1 MFTGNM
7 VTEAIPA
14 RVYALYRIATSKKE
28 ITKNE
33 VQKQM
38 EPEGIYEGNSYFPM
52 IIKTAME
59 LKLID
64 IQDNIVVPLV
74 SKEQIK
80 SMEDFKLFA
89 ISKMNS
95 FEEEQF
101 YKFTNTVV
109 NMNEK
114 IYEFPNIADSTM
126 LNIVSTQVGQQ
137 ITAPMARGW
146 RFWAQ
151 FLGFGYMNNMA
162 FLPNAY
168 IYVKNVLRLM
178 ELEKNKEYKIDVFMT
193 RFSQY
198 GKILSSNLQP
208 EKNMNI
214 ALSSALRELHDNG
227 EIELKYESDAENRWI
242 LFPSNEAFNEQVA
255 AIIYKGVKK

>member
-1 MFTGNM
+1 MFIGNM
-7 VTEAIPA
+7 VTEAIPS
-14 RVYALYRIATSKKE
+14 RVYSLYKIATSKKD
-28 ITKNE
+28 ITKAD

-38 EPEGIYEGNSYFPM
+38 EPEGIYEGNSYFS
-52 IIKTAME
+52 IILKAATE
-59 LKLID
+59 LKLVE
-64 IQDNIVVPLV
+64 IQDNVIVPLV
-74 SKEQIK
+74 PKEQLK
-80 SMEDFKLFA
+80 SMEDFRLFA
-89 ISKMNS
+89 ISKMDS
-95 FEEEQF
+95 FEGEQF

-114 IYEFPNIADSTM
+114 IYEFFNVADSAM
-126 LNIVSTQVGQQ
+126 LNLMSTQVGQQ

-168 IYVKNVLRLM
+168 IYVKNVLELM
-178 ELEKNKEYKIDVFMT
+178 DLEKKKEYKTDDFMM

-208 EKNMNI
+208 ERNMNI

-227 EIELKYESDAENRWI
+227 EIELKYGSDAENRWI
-242 LFPSNEAFNEQVA
+242 LFPSNESFNEQIA
-255 AIIYKGVKK
+255 SIIYKGVKK

>member
-1 MFTGNM
+1 M

-14 RVYALYRIATSKKE
+14 RVYSLYRIATSKKD
-28 ITKNE
+28 ITKTE

-38 EPEGIYEGNSYFPM
+38 EPEGIYEGNSYFS
-52 IIKTAME
+52 IILKAATE
-59 LKLID
+59 LKLVE
-64 IQDNIVVPLV
+64 IQDNVIVPLV
-74 SKEQIK
+74 PIEQIK

-89 ISKMNS
+89 VSKMDS
-95 FEEEQF
+95 FDGEQF
-101 YKFTNTVV
+101 YRFTNAVV

-114 IYEFPNIADSTM
+114 IYEFSNIADSTM
-126 LNIVSTQVGQQ
+126 LNIISSQVGQQ

-168 IYVKNVLRLM
+168 IFVKNVLRLM
-178 ELEKNKEYKIDVFMT
+178 ELEKKKEYRIDDFKT

-208 EKNMNI
+208 ERNMNV

-227 EIELKYESDAENRWI
+227 EIELKYGSDAENRWI

-255 AIIYKGVKK
+255 SIVYKGVKK

>member
-1 MFTGNM
+1 MFIGNM
-7 VTEAIPA
+7 VTEAIPS
-14 RVYALYRIATSKKE
+14 RVYSLYKIATSKKD
-28 ITKNE
+28 ITKAD

-38 EPEGIYEGNSYFPM
+38 EPEGIYEGNSYFS
-52 IIKTAME
+52 IILKAATE
-59 LKLID
+59 LKLVE
-64 IQDNIVVPLV
+64 IQDNVIVPLV
-74 SKEQIK
+74 PKEQLK
-80 SMEDFKLFA
+80 SMEDFRLFA
-89 ISKMNS
+89 ISKMDS
-95 FEEEQF
+95 FEGEQF

-114 IYEFPNIADSTM
+114 IYEFFNVADSTM
-126 LNIVSTQVGQQ
+126 LNLMSIQVGQQ

-168 IYVKNVLRLM
+168 IYVKNVLELM
-178 ELEKNKEYKIDVFMT
+178 DLEKKKEYKTDDFMT

-208 EKNMNI
+208 ERNMNI

-227 EIELKYESDAENRWI
+227 EIELKYGSDAENRWI
-242 LFPSNEAFNEQVA
+242 LFPSNESFNEQIA
-255 AIIYKGVKK
+255 SIIYKGVKK